1 MSWEE
6 YQKQLEE
13 DYQNRAGIVFMMDL
27 DNFKLMNDTYGHNF
41 GDQILKE
48 FVCTVKQKMNRKFRL
63 FRYGGDEFILV
74 VPTTVEEYSD
84 VYYEVSNMLF
94 LQNEHWRKQGLAV
107 SVSFGNA
114 DLSEQDS
121 IVNIVRKADKL
132 MYMNKFEK
140 SIVRSSNG

>member
-1 MSWEE
+1 MNLFLLFVL
-6 YQKQLEE
+6 QL
-13 DYQNRAGIVFMMDL
+13 RS
-27 DNFKLMNDTYGHNF
+27 
-41 GDQILKE
+41 ILT
-48 FVCTVKQKMNRKFRL
+48 C
-63 FRYGGDEFILV
+63 I
-74 VPTTVEEYSD
+74 
-84 VYYEVSNMLF
+84 YEVSKMLF
-94 LQNEHWRKQGLAV
+94 LQNEHWGQQGLAV